1 MKTGLPVA
9 GYRPQSQENIA
20 LVNENKRLEE
30 LVLRQIDKH
39 RDYSDNHVA
48 VYDQRWVNI
57 AKSQIEQGFMA
68 LNRAVFQPARI
79 DIE

>member
-1 MKTGLPVA
+1 MKTGLTVA
-9 GYRPQSQENIA
+9 GYRPQSQENIT

-39 RDYSDNHVA
+39 RNYSDNPVA
-48 VYDQRWVNI
+48 VYDWRWVAI
-57 AKSQIEQGFMA
+57 AKSQIELGFMA

-79 DIE
+79 DIQ